1 MSVEASENQP
11 LPGPQG
17 PDASPGARLPARLI
31 AGLLSLTAIVAAA
44 GIGYYWMTHKP
55 KAQRRPP
62 VPEAA
67 LVEVALLEA
76 TTHRVVI
83 AAMGTVVP
91 AREVQLASRVGGEI
105 VELSDRCLPGGRF
118 AAGEVIARIDPE
130 DYQLAVR
137 QQEAELQ
144 RRAAEVQQRAGELAQ
159 RQGDVI
165 RTQSEL
171 DLEMGQQAV
180 AKREFELLG
189 KDLTPAD
196 RLLVLRQPQLKT
208 AQANCDSAKAV
219 QRAAEGTHRAA
230 VAMKAAAEVALE
242 KARLDESRTTVRAPF
257 NAVIQSR
264 SVNLGSQVGAGT
276 TLASLVGTDEYWV
289 QVLVPVDQLKW
300 IRIPGVNGQQGAKC
314 RMSHDAAWGA
324 DRWREGTVKRLMP
337 DLEPEGRV
345 ARLLISVSDPL
356 VLTDGRKD
364 RPAMLISAYVR
375 VEVEGPE
382 LADVIRIRRTDLH
395 DGNRAW
401 IMDDN
406 GKLDIRKV
414 QVAWSTADHVYISG
428 GVSAGEKLVTGNL
441 VTPTQG
447 KALRTAGAGAESRL
461 ADEAGPATGKPGEA
475 RP

>member
-230 VAMKAAAEVALE
+230 VAMKAAAEVPRYVFAEQESGTNLPNDSSDVRPQVSRIVLASALAGHGE
-242 KARLDESRTTVRAPF
+242 GLARPTASDAIHDSTPRRAVEGLEIRPHRRRSQDALFHARRQDFHAVGFPF
-257 NAVIQSR
+257 NPTHSPSLRNSQVDGKIQS
-264 SVNLGSQVGAGT
+264 
-276 TLASLVGTDEYWV
+276 
-289 QVLVPVDQLKW
+289 
-300 IRIPGVNGQQGAKC
+300 
-314 RMSHDAAWGA
+314 SHA
-324 DRWREGTVKRLMP
+324 
-337 DLEPEGRV
+337 
-345 ARLLISVSDPL
+345 
-356 VLTDGRKD
+356 
-364 RPAMLISAYVR
+364 
-375 VEVEGPE
+375 
-382 LADVIRIRRTDLH
+382 
-395 DGNRAW
+395 
-401 IMDDN
+401 
-406 GKLDIRKV
+406 
-414 QVAWSTADHVYISG
+414 
-428 GVSAGEKLVTGNL
+428 
-441 VTPTQG
+441 
-447 KALRTAGAGAESRL
+447 
-461 ADEAGPATGKPGEA
+461 
-475 RP
+475 